1 MMRDP
6 GSVRCRKRSP
16 LTRLVALG
24 ISAAILAACTSG
36 AGSTDTTVAP
46 ASSEAPVPETAATV
60 PEPATVPSTSTT
72 STTSTSTTST
82 STTSTSTTS
91 TVPPT
96 TIVHGA
102 GPQVEVYGG
111 GAVNAEV
118 AATAKDIY
126 EAAIAHDYRRLAA
139 IIGDNRFRW
148 GFVGDRKPSDVWKT
162 QFDDGRG
169 DELARIAALFDT
181 KPGVDENGNTIWPYL
196 ALKDPATWDAADELE
211 LTRLG
216 FNPEN
221 ILDTKAKGRYVDY
234 RLIVDLTGRWTA
246 FGVGY

>member
-1 MMRDP
+1 MTRNP
-6 GSVRCRKRSP
+6 GSIRCRKRSP
-16 LTRLVALG
+16 RARFLAFG
-24 ISAAILAACTSG
+24 MSAAILAGCTSG
-36 AGSTDTTVAP
+36 AGSTDTTAAP

-60 PEPATVPSTSTT
+60 PEPATVPPTTST
-72 STTSTSTTST
+72 STTSTSTT

-111 GAVNAEV
+111 GAVSAEA
-118 AATAKDIY
+118 AATVKDIY
-126 EAAIAHDYRRLAA
+126 EAAIAHNYRRLAA

-162 QFDDGRG
+162 QFDEGRG
-169 DELARIAALFDT
+169 DELARIVALLDT
-181 KPGVDENGNTIWPYL
+181 KPGVDENGNTVWPYL